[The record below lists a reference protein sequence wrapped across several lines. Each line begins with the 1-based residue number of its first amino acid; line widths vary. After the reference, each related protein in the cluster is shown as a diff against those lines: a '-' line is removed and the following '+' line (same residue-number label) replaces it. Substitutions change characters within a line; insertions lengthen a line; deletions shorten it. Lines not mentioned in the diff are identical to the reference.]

1 MAIHLLD
8 MKVTHIAD
16 KCHYEIEYQGNVFIL
31 QRPLFHSIYDKKD
44 NVQSHRILKEMFKD
58 DLFLK
63 GYRSEPNFVKEE
75 EPFWFGLI
83 NHDLKK
89 QIPPP
94 PKPPKPPE
102 PPKTRVVGGRP
113 PRFGG
118 LMFE

>member
-16 KCHYEIEYQGNVFIL
+16 KCHFEIEYKGNVYIL

-63 GYRSEPNFVKEE
+63 DYRKQPDFVKEEE

-83 NHDLKK
+83 NNDLKK
-89 QIPPP
+89 QIPT
-94 PKPPKPPE
+94 PPKPPE
-102 PPKTRVVGGRP
+102 PPKTRTIGRP
-113 PRFGG
+113 SRGG
-118 LMFE
+118 GFCME